1 MAQLLMTGLLW
12 FSAVGCGLI
21 AGVYFAFSTFIMT
34 SFARIAPAAGIAAM
48 NAINIDIVKSV
59 FMPLFFGTTLAA
71 AILAGLALFRWSGPG
86 SMAVLAGGVIYVIGM
101 LGVTLIFNVPLN
113 DALAAVDP
121 SSGGG
126 RFPMGAVRAGL
137 DLLESRSIDR
147 VDVASVLFTI
157 GLTAK

>member
-12 FSAVGCGLI
+12 FSAIGCGLI
-21 AGVYFAFSTFIMT
+21 AGVYFAFSTFIMA
-34 SFARIAPAAGIAAM
+34 SFVRIAPGAGIAAM
-48 NAINIDIVKSV
+48 NAINLDIVRSV

-71 AILAGLALFRWSGPG
+71 AILAGLALFRGSGPG

-113 DALAAVDP
+113 DALAAADP
-121 SSGGG
+121 SSAE
-126 RFPMGAVRAGL
+126 GASLWARYVRDWTFWNHVRLIA
-137 DLLESRSIDR
+137 SI
-147 VDVASVLFTI
+147 VASVLFII

>member
-12 FSAVGCGLI
+12 FSAVSCGLI

-34 SFARIAPAAGIAAM
+34 SFARIAADAGIAAM

-71 AILAGLALFRWSGPG
+71 AILAGLAFFRWGAPG
-86 SMAVLAGGVIYVIGM
+86 SMAVLAGGVIYVVGM
-101 LGVTLIFNVPLN
+101 LGVTLVFNVHLN

-126 RFPMGAVRAGL
+126 TPVWARYLQDWTFWNHVRLIA
-137 DLLESRSIDR
+137 SI
-147 VDVASVLFTI
+147 VASVLFI
-157 GLTAK
+157 VGLTAK

>member
-1 MAQLLMTGLLW
+1 MAQLLMTGLLS

-34 SFARIAPAAGIAAM
+34 SFAHIAPAAGIAAM
-48 NAINIDIVKSV
+48 NAINIDIVRSV

-71 AILAGLALFRWSGPG
+71 AILAGLAFFRWGAPG
-86 SMAVLAGGVIYVIGM
+86 STAVLAGGLIYVIGM

-121 SSGGG
+121 SSGEGSSLWA
-126 RFPMGAVRAGL
+126 RYVRDWTFWNHVRLIA
-137 DLLESRSIDR
+137 SI
-147 VDVASVLFTI
+147 VASVLFII
-157 GLTAK
+157 GFTAE